1 MQTAGFYRD
10 LASRLR
16 ALLRETPRRELA
28 EALSEIAREMEK
40 AEADFE
46 RGFGGPVHREG

>member
-16 ALLRETPRRELA
+16 GLLRETRRRDLA
-28 EALSEIAREMEK
+28 DALSEIAREMEQ

-46 RGFGGPVHREG
+46 RGFGPPPRER